1 MNQTVDGV
9 APKKGS
15 PVIEIDHV
23 TKRFADYVAVADADF
38 SIASGEF
45 FSMLGPSGCGKT
57 TTLRMI
63 AGFETPTSGAIRL
76 EGTDVS
82 RVPPHKRN
90 VNTVFQHYALFPH
103 MSVWDNV
110 AYGPRSMKKDKSEVK
125 RRVDELLEVVRLTDF
140 AKRKPG
146 QLSGGQQQ
154 RVALARALVNYPSAL
169 LLDEPLGAL
178 DLKLRHAMQFELK
191 RIQREVGITFIYVTH
206 DQEEALTMSD
216 RIAVMNAGNVEQ
228 IGTPTDIYDRPATV
242 FVANFIGQANLWPG
256 RQTGRLNGGYVEVD
270 VLGSKLKAKPGDTAI
285 ETGGHA
291 TLMVRPERLRVSLEP
306 PVGDAAAVRATVR
319 DMTFQGPVVRLS
331 LAAPDESPIVAHIG
345 PEHHLP
351 SLRPGDQVY
360 VCWSPDAS
368 LVLPAADIPTT
379 EDLEEM
385 LDES

>member
-1 MNQTVDGV
+1 
-9 APKKGS
+9 
-15 PVIEIDHV
+15 
-23 TKRFADYVAVADADF
+23 
-38 SIASGEF
+38 
-45 FSMLGPSGCGKT
+45 MLGPSGCGKT

-63 AGFETPTSGAIRL
+63 AGFETPTEGAIRL

-103 MSVWDNV
+103 MTVWDNV
-110 AYGPRSMKKDKSEVK
+110 AYGPRSMKIDKAKGKGEVK
-125 RRVDELLEVVRLTDF
+125 KRVDELLEVVRLTDF
-140 AKRKPG
+140 AKRKPA

-178 DLKLRHAMQFELK
+178 DLKLRQVMQFELK

-228 IGTPTDIYDRPATV
+228 IGSPTEIYDRPSTV
-242 FVANFIGQANLWPG
+242 FVASFIGQANLWAG
-256 RQTGRLNGGYVEVD
+256 RQTGRGNRDFVEVE
-270 VLGSKLKAKPGDTAI
+270 VLGTRLRARPGDTTI
-285 ETGGHA
+285 EPGGQA
-291 TLMVRPERLRVSLEP
+291 TLMVRPERVRVSMDAP
-306 PVGDAAAVRATVR
+306 TGDVATVRATVR
-319 DMTFQGPVVRLS
+319 DLTFQGPVVRLS
-331 LAAPDESPIVAHIG
+331 LAAADDSAILAHIG
-345 PEHHLP
+345 PEQDLP
-351 SLRPGDQVY
+351 MLRQGDEVH
-360 VCWSPDAS
+360 VCWAPDAS

-385 LDES
+385 LDDS